1 MGVKGRGAEEL
12 MQRNGTAGKETCAGR
27 KLGST
32 TSSVG
37 SGLPETKQGLKMAWK
52 MFIRPVGNS

>member
-1 MGVKGRGAEEL
+1 